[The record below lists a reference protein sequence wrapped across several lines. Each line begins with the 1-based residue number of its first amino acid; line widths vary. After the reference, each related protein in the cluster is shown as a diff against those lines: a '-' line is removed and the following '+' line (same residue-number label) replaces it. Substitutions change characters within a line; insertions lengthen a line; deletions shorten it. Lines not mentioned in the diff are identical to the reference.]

1 MLNGKVVIITGA
13 ASGIGR
19 HLVDRMDQMGCRIMA
34 TDINA
39 EAMDSH
45 AEKAGW
51 SENIIRCKL
60 DVRDPDQWQSIMTE
74 ILQTWGRLDIMM
86 NIAGFA
92 IQGFAHEIPLKHI
105 DLHLDI
111 NAKGAIL
118 GTHFAAAQ
126 MVKQGFGHII
136 NMGSLAGMAPVP
148 GTSLY
153 SASKFALRGFSL
165 AAARELRPLGVYLT
179 YVAPDLVD
187 TPKLI
192 TQLHHDRNAAA
203 VGFSAPRILTVEDIS
218 RVVLGKVIK
227 KKPLETSIPGHR
239 GALCKIAGMFP
250 GLTSSLFPV
259 MAKQGLASMD
269 RETAKRPDAANQK
282 TPDEWLEQM
291 DTRP

>member
-1 MLNGKVVIITGA
+1 MLNGKVVVITGA

-19 HLVDRMDQMGCRIMA
+19 HLVDRMDQMDCRIMA
-34 TDINA
+34 TDVNA
-39 EAMDSH
+39 DAMDAH
-45 AEKAGW
+45 AEQAGW
-51 SENIIRCKL
+51 SQNTIRRKL
-60 DVRDPDQWQSIMTE
+60 DVRDSDQWKN
-74 ILQTWGRLDIMM
+74 ILDETVQAWGQLDIMM

-92 IQGFAHEIPLKHI
+92 IQGFAHDMPLKHI

-126 MVKQGFGHII
+126 MVKQGSGHII

-203 VGFSAPRILTVEDIS
+203 VGFSAPRILTVDDIS

-227 KKPLETSIPGHR
+227 KKPLEAAIPGHR
-239 GALCKIAGMFP
+239 GALCKIGGMFP
-250 GLTSSLFPV
+250 GLTSSLFKF
-259 MAKQGLASMD
+259 MAKQGLESMD
-269 RETAKRPDAANQK
+269 RETAKRPDVASQE
-282 TPDEWLEQM
+282 TPDEWLEKSS
-291 DTRP
+291 